1 MKAMILAAGDGKRM
15 RPLTNNC
22 PKALIEVKGKPLI
35 VYQIESLAR
44 AGVKQLI
51 INHGRMGFMIENCL
65 GDGQAFGVTIQY
77 SAEGDAPLETGG
89 GIKHALP
96 LLGRDPFIVV
106 NADVW
111 TDYDYSSMTR
121 PLTHLARLVM
131 VDNPEH
137 HQQGDFNL
145 HDGLLSSNT
154 GTRYTFSGIGVYSP
168 DLFLDYPDAT
178 YPLAPLLI
186 QAMEKGQLA
195 AEHYSGVWMDIGNP
209 ERLDALNQSL

>member
-51 INHGRMGFMIENCL
+51 INHGRMGSMIENCL

-96 LLGRDPFIVV
+96 LLGKDPFIVV

-121 PLTHLARLVM
+121 PLTSAQFSSSTMSPVAR
-131 VDNPEH
+131 
-137 HQQGDFNL
+137 
-145 HDGLLSSNT
+145 
-154 GTRYTFSGIGVYSP
+154 RSGACAWPRMSRPMKYFASP
-168 DLFLDYPDAT
+168 
-178 YPLAPLLI
+178 AP
-186 QAMEKGQLA
+186 
-195 AEHYSGVWMDIGNP
+195 
-209 ERLDALNQSL
+209 